1 MGKRKNNT
9 ISAKKQI
16 ELDLIYKPLIGK
28 ELEIVSSTNKNQ
40 IGLKGMILLE
50 TANLFHIEV
59 AKNVV
64 KKIFKKDIVILTEY
78 DGLKVKIDCRLL
90 ANGLV
95 ARLKKLK

>member
-50 TANLFHIEV
+50 TANLF
-59 AKNVV
+59 
-64 KKIFKKDIVILTEY
+64 LY
-78 DGLKVKIDCRLL
+78 
-90 ANGLV
+90 
-95 ARLKKLK
+95 